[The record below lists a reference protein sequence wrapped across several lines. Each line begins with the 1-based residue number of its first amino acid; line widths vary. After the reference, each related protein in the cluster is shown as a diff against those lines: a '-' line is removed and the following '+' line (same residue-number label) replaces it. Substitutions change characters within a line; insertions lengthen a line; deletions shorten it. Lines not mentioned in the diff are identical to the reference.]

1 MSSGS
6 VLIAALAGRGL
17 AASARRAGYEP
28 LVADA
33 FGDSDTA
40 QYAAHA
46 LCVKDAARIGFRTKQ
61 TLAALSE
68 LAHRATSPPVGLV
81 LGSGFEDRPKLIEVL
96 ARRYRILGND
106 AATIARCKDP
116 VALAALLD
124 KLSIEHPETQLRVP
138 GDPAGWL
145 SKRIG
150 GSGGTHVAS
159 AEAEQGA
166 RRYYQRRLDGIP
178 HSVLAVASGGRMQ
191 MIGIS
196 RQWTVGSGPRPYRYG
211 GAAGPVEV
219 AADVAASM
227 QAAAEKLCAELK
239 LAGLVSFDFLLA
251 GETPYLLEINPRP
264 GATLDVFDDERGS
277 LFRAHLAAAMGQT
290 PQVNVSMDVRAA
302 AILYADPGSLDIGDE
317 PLPPWTADRP
327 APGTHIPRYRPIATV
342 YGSGASQDAALG
354 SCRQRLDEL
363 GQMLYGQPRNRE
375 RNDNA
380 EVQRPGPKRL
390 FARSQAR

>member
-1 MSSGS
+1 MISGS

-40 QYAAHA
+40 EYAAHA

-61 TLAALSE
+61 TLAALSD
-68 LAHRATSPPVGLV
+68 LAQRATSPPVGLV

-96 ARRYRILGND
+96 ARRYRILGNN

-116 VALAALLD
+116 RALAALLD

-166 RRYYQRRLDGIP
+166 RRYYQRQLDGIP
-178 HSVLAVASGGRMQ
+178 HSVLAVASGGGMQ

-196 RQWTVGSGPRPYRYG
+196 RQWSVGTGPRPYRYG
-211 GAAGPVEV
+211 GAVGPAEV
-219 AADVAASM
+219 ATDVAASM
-227 QAAAEKLCAELK
+227 QSAAEKLCAALR

-251 GETPYLLEINPRP
+251 GKSPYLLEINPRP

-277 LFRAHLAAAMGQT
+277 LFHAHLAAAMGET
-290 PQVNVSMDVRAA
+290 PKVNVSMDVRAA